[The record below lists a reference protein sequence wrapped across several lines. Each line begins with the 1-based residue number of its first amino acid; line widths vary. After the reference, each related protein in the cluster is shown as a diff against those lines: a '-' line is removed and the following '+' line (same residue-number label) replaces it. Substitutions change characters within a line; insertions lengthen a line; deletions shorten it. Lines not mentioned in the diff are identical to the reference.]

1 MLGKNIYF
9 LNFKD
14 KTVGEGVVIQE
25 HITNGGYD
33 AYLIRTITG
42 ELQLERSICYAS
54 KEKAEK
60 ALERKQPLADKM
72 NAYAKKA
79 TDRIDNMRT
88 QLLGKPTLKHLV
100 RK

>member
-9 LNFKD
+9 LDFKD
-14 KTVGEGVVIQE
+14 KNVGEGIVIQE

-33 AYLIRTITG
+33 AYLIRTNTG
-42 ELQLERSICYAS
+42 ERQLERSICY
-54 KEKAEK
+54 KTREKAEK
-60 ALERKQPLADKM
+60 ALDKKQPLADKM

-79 TDRIDNMRT
+79 TSKIDNMRT
-88 QLLGKPTLKHLV
+88 RLLGKATLKHLV